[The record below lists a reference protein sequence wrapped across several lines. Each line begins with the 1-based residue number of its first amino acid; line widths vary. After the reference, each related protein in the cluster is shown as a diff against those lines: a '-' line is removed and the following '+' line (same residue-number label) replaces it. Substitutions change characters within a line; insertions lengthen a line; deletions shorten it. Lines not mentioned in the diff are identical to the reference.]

1 MEVINKITS
10 EFTSAIYDMNQ
21 AMTQVR
27 MVTMGSYEDT
37 VALADSYTKLAKQLG
52 TTTTTVAEG
61 ADAWLKCLGQVKS
74 L

>member
-1 MEVINKITS
+1 MQAIYKITS
-10 EFTSAIYDMNQ
+10 EFISAIYDMNE

-52 TTTTTVAEG
+52 TTTTIVAEG
-61 ADAWLKCLGQVKS
+61 ANSWLKCLGQVKS